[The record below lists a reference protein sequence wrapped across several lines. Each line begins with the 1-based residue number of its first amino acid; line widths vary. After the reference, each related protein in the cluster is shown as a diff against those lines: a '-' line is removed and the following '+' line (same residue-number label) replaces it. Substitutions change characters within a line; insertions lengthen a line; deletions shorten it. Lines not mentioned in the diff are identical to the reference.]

1 MEYILK
7 DNLLRKNSYLYQIA
21 ELKSITLNRLKFKYM
36 KEKIAT
42 TLACFCLSI
51 VLSIAAIAQT
61 ITVSGKIT
69 DSNGEVLV
77 GATVVEVGTHNGT
90 AADIDGKYKLTVSKG
105 AMLEFAYIGFKTQT
119 IKATSETLDVVM
131 QEDAKILE
139 DVVVVGYAIER
150 KEVFTGAASRIESS
164 DIKPART
171 KRQIRTEPLKRQD
184 GEKYTKIK
192 PNEFIKVSSE
202 PLSTF
207 SADVDKASYSNIRS
221 YINGG
226 EIPPTDAIRI
236 EEMINYFKYDYEAPT
251 NGEPVKFHTE
261 IGACPWNEKS
271 RLVKIG
277 LKAREKGLQKNTKK
291 EELPKTSLVF
301 LIDVSGS
308 MSGDN
313 RIGLVKS
320 SMKMLLDQLRPDDR
334 VAIVTYASGTQVKL
348 KSTPVSKKDQIIEVL
363 DNLFAGGSTSGS
375 AGIQLAYETAEE
387 AFIKGGNNRVI
398 LCTDG
403 DFNVGI
409 SDPDELKK
417 LIEEKRKSGVFLS
430 VFGYGMYNYRDDIM
444 QTLSKAGNGNYAY
457 INNLMEANSVM
468 VDQFLGTI
476 YTVAKD
482 VKLQVEFNPLKVDS
496 YRLLGYELRK
506 LNKEDFNDD
515 TKDAGEMGIGH
526 TVTAFYEIIPAG
538 ADADDKPKKK
548 DKKKEQ
554 RPVVDPLKY
563 QTSTLTGSDELLTV
577 KMRYKD
583 PLDENSKMVSA
594 VLNDKAG
601 DEVSS
606 DFRFAAAVARF
617 GLLLRDGK
625 KMKAKDLDDII
636 DIASANYGEDKD
648 GYRREFVRLVKLTK
662 DVSKAK

>member
-51 VLSIAAIAQT
+51 VLSIAAISQT

-77 GATVVEVGTHNGT
+77 GATVVEVGTQNGT

-164 DIKPART
+164 DIKPARI

-251 NGEPVKFHTE
+251 NDEPVKFHTE
-261 IGACPWNEKS
+261 IGTCPWNEKS

-301 LIDVSGS
+301 LIDISGS

-348 KSTPVSKKDQIIEVL
+348 KSTPVSKKDRIIEVL

-375 AGIQLAYETAEE
+375 AGIDLAYETAEE

-617 GLLLRDGK
+617 GLLLREGK

>member
-21 ELKSITLNRLKFKYM
+21 ELKPITLNRLKFKYM

-77 GATVVEVGTHNGT
+77 GATVVEVGTQNGT

-119 IKATSETLDVVM
+119 IKATSEKLDVVM

-139 DVVVVGYAIER
+139 DVVVVGYATAE
-150 KEVFTGAASRIESS
+150 EHAFTGAASRIESS

-184 GEKYTKIK
+184 AEKYTKIK

-251 NGEPVKFHTE
+251 NDEPVKFHTE
-261 IGACPWNEKS
+261 IGTCPWNEKS

-308 MSGDN
+308 MSGSD

-375 AGIQLAYETAEE
+375 AGIQLAYQTAEE

-548 DKKKEQ
+548 DKKKEH

-617 GLLLRDGK
+617 GLLLREGK

>member
-1 MEYILK
+1 
-7 DNLLRKNSYLYQIA
+7 
-21 ELKSITLNRLKFKYM
+21 M
-36 KEKIAT
+36 KEKIT
-42 TLACFCLSI
+42 TTFACFCLSI
-51 VLSIAAIAQT
+51 IFGIAAIAQT

-69 DSNGEVLV
+69 DSSGEALV
-77 GATVVEVGTHNGT
+77 GVTVLEVGTKNGT
-90 AADIDGKYKLTVSKG
+90 ASDIDGKYKLTVSKG
-105 AMLEFAYIGFKTQT
+105 AMLEFAYIGFQKQT
-119 IKATSETLDVVM
+119 IKATSEKLDVVM
-131 QEDAKILE
+131 HEDVKILE
-139 DVVVVGYAIER
+139 DVVVVGYATAK
-150 KEVFTGAASRIESS
+150 KEMFTGSATRIGSS
-164 DIKPART
+164 DRKSGRT

-251 NGEPVKFHTE
+251 NDEPVKFHTE

-348 KSTPVSKKDQIIEVL
+348 KSTPVSKKDRIIEVL

-375 AGIQLAYETAEE
+375 AGIQLAYQTAEE

-409 SDPDELKK
+409 SNPDDLKK

-430 VFGYGMYNYRDDIM
+430 VFGYGMYNYRDDMM

-457 INNLMEANSVM
+457 INDLMEANSVM

-496 YRLLGYELRK
+496 YRLIGYELRK

-548 DKKKEQ
+548 DKNKEQ

-617 GLLLRDGK
+617 GLLLREGK

-636 DIASANYGEDKD
+636 DIASVNYGEDKD